1 MNSSLHKVCYV
12 MFLFTGILYFI
23 SSLLLPM
30 GTIEA
35 PKGGLFPLI
44 VAVFIMAISISLLFR
59 SLKGGAEGGDQI
71 EPFPKGADRNRVLA
85 GFVSLLIFALCLK
98 DLGYLISAIG
108 LMAVIMRLFGLR
120 GWAKIALA
128 AALTGFLSYYL
139 FAVILEVPLPRGEVF

>member
-1 MNSSLHKVCYV
+1 MSSSIHKVCY
-12 MFLFTGILYFI
+12 FIFFITGILYCI
-23 SSLLLPM
+23 GGLSLPM

-44 VAVFIMAISISLLFR
+44 VAVFIMAISISLFFR
-59 SLKGGAEGGDQI
+59 SPKGGAEGGDQI

-85 GFVSLLIFALCLK
+85 VFVSLLIFALCLK
-98 DLGYLISAIG
+98 PLGYLISAIG
-108 LMAVIMRLFGLR
+108 LLAVILRLFGLR

-139 FAVILEVPLPRGEVF
+139 FAVILDVPLPRGEVF